1 MTSHIFWYPVHII
14 HFMVIKH
21 KRILC
26 HKVICFLCV
35 VLWRDVC
42 IQKFFYNILVC
53 IFITNPWNTYDI
65 VPSIIRRRNFGKV
78 RLGTFS
84 VFLAGKY
91 FLELQHVFAFV
102 TGYYKCMRTHSL
114 NAKNENLF
122 FFLQKVD
129 RTWDFLIVMYVRH
142 KNTKTFFFTNSFFS
156 TKHENKCLFCYKSYI
171 WLLEQRHS
179 SNFLDS

>member
-1 MTSHIFWYPVHII
+1 MTSHIFWYPFHII

-42 IQKFFYNILVC
+42 IQKFFYNILIC

-122 FFLQKVD
+122 FFSKKSTELGISSSLCMFDTKIQK
-129 RTWDFLIVMYVRH
+129 H
-142 KNTKTFFFTNSFFS
+142 FFS
-156 TKHENKCLFCYKSYI
+156 QTHFSRQNIKIN
-171 WLLEQRHS
+171 
-179 SNFLDS
+179 DSFATNPTFDS

>member
-1 MTSHIFWYPVHII
+1 MTSHIFWYPFHII

-21 KRILC
+21 MRILC

-35 VLWRDVC
+35 VLWRDVS
-42 IQKFFYNILVC
+42 IQKFFYNILIC

-78 RLGTFS
+78 RLGT

-122 FFLQKVD
+122 FFSKKSTELGISSSLCICSTQKYKNI
-129 RTWDFLIVMYVRH
+129 FFHKLI
-142 KNTKTFFFTNSFFS
+142 
-156 TKHENKCLFCYKSYI
+156 
-171 WLLEQRHS
+171 
-179 SNFLDS
+179 FLDKT